1 MKHTTKITS
10 KSVEQSGLPTDY
22 KKAIS
27 EYIWNGFDANA
38 SEIVISVDSNELGF
52 INEFSIKDN
61 GTGINIEYI
70 EETFGNFLDS
80 QKIQTFNKDGFV
92 KGKKGKGRYSFGH
105 YSNKAIWNTVFKT
118 EKDEY
123 LNYKIEI
130 VQGSLHNFTTSEKT
144 ISKIKETGTT
154 VSFESFT
161 KLTAD
166 LIINESFYDFLA
178 CEFGWFLYLNKD
190 LGYTIR
196 VNDYKVDYLSIIE
209 RVVDFNEVFGDFSFD
224 IKFIRW
230 KKNIGDKYYYYF
242 LNQEKKEV
250 ERKHTSFN
258 NKTEDFHHS
267 VYVESPYFENFKLSN
282 SDSPTLE
289 FDVKDQNDNVF
300 KKLLEF
306 LKDKLSIE
314 EKLFI
319 KEFKA
324 KEIVLKYNKQNI
336 FPQFK
341 DNKYEQLRKDDLENV
356 VKEIY
361 CVQPKIFQ
369 GLNVPQSK
377 TIVGFLNLLLDSEQR
392 EDILN
397 ILEKIV
403 QLSNEERTELSKA
416 LNRTRLSAIVS
427 LVKLLENRYNTVQVL
442 KKLVYDFEKFTNEIH
457 HIQRIIESNYWL
469 FGEQYH
475 LVSADNNIETL
486 LNNYLLFLES
496 GNKEYQKIDSKS
508 RLKRPDIFIA
518 RQREIPDNKS
528 NELTIEENIIVELK
542 RPNVVIGKAQYDQ
555 IEEYIRIIIK
565 EPRFSSE
572 LRQWKLYL
580 VGKEVDDWITD
591 RYSSQKAKGQR
602 FLVEAVRNYEIY
614 ALKWDDLFKIFE
626 IKHKHLIDKLDFKES
641 IIEGLSEKG
650 LLEGKNKSYIL
661 TNKLITSA

>member
-61 GTGINIEYI
+61 GTGINIENI

-105 YSNKAIWNTVFKT
+105 YSNKAVWNTVFKT
-118 EKDEY
+118 ENDEY

-130 VQGSLHNFTTSEKT
+130 VKGSLHNFTTSEKT
-144 ISKIKETGTT
+144 ISKTKETGTT

-161 KLTAD
+161 KLTSD
-166 LIINESFYDFLA
+166 LIVNESFYDFLA

-196 VNDYKVDYLSIIE
+196 VNDYEVDYLSIIE
-209 RVVDFNEVFGDFSFD
+209 RAVDFNEVFGDFSFD

-282 SDSPTLE
+282 SDSPT
-289 FDVKDQNDNVF
+289 FDFDLKDQNDNVF

-336 FPQFK
+336 FPLFK

-397 ILEKIV
+397 ILDKIV
-403 QLSNEERTELSKA
+403 QLTNEERTELSKA
-416 LNRTRLSAIVS
+416 LNRTKLSAIVS

-442 KKLVYDFEKFTNEIH
+442 KKLVFDYEKFTNERD

-475 LVSADNNIETL
+475 LVSADKNFETL
-486 LNNYLLFLES
+486 LNNYLSFLES
-496 GNKEYQKIDSKS
+496 GNNEYQKIDSKS

-518 RQREIPDNKS
+518 RQNEIPDSKS

-542 RPNVVIGKAQYDQ
+542 RPSVVIGKAQYDQ

-580 VGKEVDDWITD
+580 VGKEVDDWIID

-602 FLVEAVRNYEIY
+602 FLVESVRNYEIY
-614 ALKWDDLFKIFE
+614 ALKWDDLFKIFD
-626 IKHKHLIDKLDFKES
+626 IKHRHLIDKLDFKES

-650 LLEGKNKSYIL
+650 LLEGKDKSYIL
-661 TNKLITSA
+661 TEKLITSA